1 MQEIFFLGL
10 AGALGAMARYWLSSA
25 AYGLLGREYPWG
37 TTTVNVL
44 GSFLFGLVWAL
55 THEVGAISP
64 QARVFIL
71 VGFLGSFTTFSTYIF
86 ETHLL
91 FQEGK
96 RLKPILNLIVQ
107 NLISLAALY
116 CGYLLGRLP

>member
-1 MQEIFFLGL
+1 MRDILFLGL
-10 AGALGAMARYWLSSA
+10 AGALGALSRHWLSSA
-25 AYGLLGREYPWG
+25 VYALLGREYPWG

-44 GSFLFGLVWAL
+44 GSFLFGLAWVL
-55 THEVGAISP
+55 TCDAGAVPP
-64 QARVFIL
+64 QARALIL

-96 RLKPILNLIVQ
+96 RLKPILNLFVQ
-107 NLISLAALY
+107 NLISLSALS
-116 CGYLLGRLP
+116 CGFLLGRMI

>member
-1 MQEIFFLGL
+1 MQEILFLGL
-10 AGALGAMARYWLSSA
+10 AGALGALSRYGLSSA
-25 AYGLLGREYPWG
+25 VYALLGREYPWG

-44 GSFLFGLVWAL
+44 GSFLFGLVWVL
-55 THEVGAISP
+55 TPEVGDVPP
-64 QARVFIL
+64 QARMIIL

-96 RLKPILNLIVQ
+96 RLKPVLNLVAQ
-107 NLISLAALY
+107 NLISLGALF
-116 CGYLLGRLP
+116 CGFLLGRMW

>member
-1 MQEIFFLGL
+1 MQEILFLGL
-10 AGALGAMARYWLSSA
+10 AGALGAMSRYWLSSA
-25 AYGLLGREYPWG
+25 VYALLGREYPWG

-44 GSFLFGLVWAL
+44 GSFLFGLAWVL
-55 THEVGAISP
+55 THEVGAISS
-64 QARVFIL
+64 QSRVIIL

-96 RLKPILNLIVQ
+96 RLKPVLNLIAQ

-116 CGYLLGRLP
+116 CGFLLGRMW